1 MPVTELSVMIGAA
14 IAPNATGAVLANNE
28 TTAALM
34 GFMPA
39 AISMAAEMATGAP
52 KPASDSSSAPKQNAM
67 RMAWMR
73 WSSEMDRILIA
84 EYLEP
89 AGDHRQAVHP
99 DGVDEDPQNGE
110 QRRRPH
116 LRVSRFR
123 LAPAASP
130 IRRRRSRSTAAR
142 LISADRWAGN
152 FKTPSMTKSDVRG
165 MAATSAE
172 STSDPAAGSSTCWN
186 WDMGPPDGLF
196 GCDCFTRCG
205 SRLLIDSDTT
215 HD

>member
-28 TTAALM
+28 TTAALI

-52 KPASDSSSAPKQNAM
+52 KPASDSSSAPKQKAM

-73 WSSEMDRILIA
+73 WSSEIDRILIA

-110 QRRRPH
+110 QAVHRTFECR
-116 LRVSRFR
+116 
-123 LAPAASP
+123 ASGLP
-130 IRRRRSRSTAAR
+130 QRHPPYGDGDH
-142 LISADRWAGN
+142 DRQQPG
-152 FKTPSMTKSDVRG
+152 
-165 MAATSAE
+165 
-172 STSDPAAGSSTCWN
+172 
-186 WDMGPPDGLF
+186 
-196 GCDCFTRCG
+196 
-205 SRLLIDSDTT
+205 
-215 HD
+215 